1 MMTTLALL
9 AAAAAQLAI
18 GTVTLKQSDF
28 LDGRAI
34 AGGTGSPIVMMTLTP
49 AAKARVEK
57 AGPKPAI
64 QLNGATAP
72 GRFVDNVIE
81 IDGQPDF
88 DAAKKLALALS
99 GKPPLPDSL
108 DD

>member
-1 MMTTLALL
+1 MTAFLALL
-9 AAAAAQLAI
+9 AAATAQLTV
-18 GTVTLKQSDF
+18 GTVALKQADY

-49 AAKARVEK
+49 AAKARVDK
-57 AGPKPAI
+57 AGPKPVF
-64 QLNGATAP
+64 QLNGAAATA
-72 GRFVDNVIE
+72 RMVDNAIE

-88 DAAKKLALALS
+88 EAAKKLALALS